1 VLVNA
6 AAAAVVQAVVA
17 VAVLL
22 VVPLGLRL
30 LDDPLVARVRRYW
43 LWGAVPGAL
52 APLLTRGG
60 AAAALATA
68 YLALTLVLTGC
79 AAARLART
87 RSLAPREVAVLTALA
102 TPSVGAAAL
111 VAERAGLRLFG
122 FDLEVLA
129 LTAPHLHVAGFAA
142 ALVAG
147 LLCTALP
154 GDRRA
159 SAAALTVPAGTLL
172 VLAGYFAGDL
182 VELAGATVLTAG
194 MWAVGWL
201 VWSRLRPGTA
211 DPVTRGLLGV
221 AAVVLAATMVL
232 ALWWAVGE
240 AFDVPHPSLSW
251 MVLTHGLANALGFG
265 LCAVLAWTRARDE
278 EEAWTG

>member
-1 VLVNA
+1 
-6 AAAAVVQAVVA
+6 
-17 VAVLL
+17 
-22 VVPLGLRL
+22 
-30 LDDPLVARVRRYW
+30 
-43 LWGAVPGAL
+43 
-52 APLLTRGG
+52 
-60 AAAALATA
+60 
-68 YLALTLVLTGC
+68 
-79 AAARLART
+79 
-87 RSLAPREVAVLTALA
+87 
-102 TPSVGAAAL
+102 
-111 VAERAGLRLFG
+111 
-122 FDLEVLA
+122 
-129 LTAPHLHVAGFAA
+129 
-142 ALVAG
+142 
-147 LLCTALP
+147 
-154 GDRRA
+154 
-159 SAAALTVPAGTLL
+159 
-172 VLAGYFAGDL
+172 
-182 VELAGATVLTAG
+182 